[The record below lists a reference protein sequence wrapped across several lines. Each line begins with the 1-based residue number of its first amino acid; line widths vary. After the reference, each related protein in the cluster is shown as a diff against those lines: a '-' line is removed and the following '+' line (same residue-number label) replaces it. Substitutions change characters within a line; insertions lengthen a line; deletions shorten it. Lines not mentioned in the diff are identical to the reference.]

1 MAMQIKS
8 LEIFMMVVK
17 LGSFSEAAKTL
28 YTVQSNVTSH
38 IKKLETELN
47 AELLHR
53 QNPIQP
59 TRAGVQLYGYAEKM
73 LHLQKEL
80 LDTFSHNQLTANF
93 PLAIGSME
101 TTAAVRLPVLI
112 RDLQQHSPD
121 FPFTLSTAPTRDL
134 IDFVHASK
142 LDCAFVAHHA
152 PIDGMFNLH
161 VWTEQ
166 LVLISSKH
174 VPERL
179 TNDDLIQK
187 KFIAFKQGCSYRK
200 AIDQFLSSHHLP
212 AANVIEMGSLDGII
226 SCVSLDV
233 GLAILPISYVQQ
245 SHFAQSVKIHSI
257 DSATAQINTYLIAHC
272 DMSTWATNMHHFV
285 EHVKGMNQQL
295 EEESSSLM

>member
-47 AELLHR
+47 VELLHR

-59 TRAGVQLYGYAEKM
+59 TRAGQQLYGYAEKM

-80 LDTFSHNQLTANF
+80 LDSFSNHHLAANL
-93 PLAIGSME
+93 PLEIGSME
-101 TTAAVRLPVLI
+101 TTAAVRLPSLF
-112 RDLQQHSPD
+112 RNLQQHASN
-121 FPFTLSTAPTRDL
+121 FPFALSTAPSRDL
-134 IDFVHASK
+134 IDLVTASK
-142 LDCAFVAHHA
+142 LDCAFVANHE
-152 PIDGMFNLH
+152 PIAGLFNLH

-174 VPERL
+174 APQQLSNEYL
-179 TNDDLIQK
+179 TQK

-200 AIDQFLSSHHLP
+200 AIDQFLSAHYLP

-233 GLAILPISYVQQ
+233 GLAILPMSYVQQ
-245 SHFAQSVKIHSI
+245 SHFAQSVNIHPI
-257 DSATAQINTYLIAHC
+257 DSATAQINTYLIAHR

-285 EHVKGMNQQL
+285 KQL
-295 EEESSSLM
+295 KLMI